1 MSRFEKLEIIDLT
14 QVFEPGMP
22 VMPALPPPA
31 IWPVLRQDEGDYV
44 NANVIQYC
52 EHSGTHLDSPA
63 HIVKGGTTLES
74 LPLDKLIGPAVVL
87 DLTGKQGDVPIDVSD
102 LETAQR
108 SASSV
113 EPGDVVLLRSDH
125 SLLWDVKPRS
135 RAFIEDG
142 WPYLT
147 AEAAQYLLQA
157 GIRARRRD
165 AGSRPAWDYGVS
177 HALHSSASRRPNYRK
192 SMQPK
197 SDRSFSLPIHGVA
210 IESPWRNRRPVSR
223 SGVRVIVDNSRH

>member
-63 HIVKGGTTLES
+63 HFVKGGTTLES

-102 LETAQR
+102 LEAAQR
-108 SASSV
+108 SASSI

-125 SLLWDVKPRS
+125 SLLWDVKPRN

-147 AEAAQYLLQA
+147 SEAARYLLQA
-157 GIRARRRD
+157 GIRALGVETPDPDRLGATEFPTHYALLP
-165 AGSRPAWDYGVS
+165 AGVPIIENLCNLNRIGLFRCEFM
-177 HALHSSASRRPNYRK
+177 ALPLK
-192 SMQPK
+192 
-197 SDRSFSLPIHGVA
+197 
-210 IESPWRNRRPVSR
+210 
-223 SGVRVIVDNSRH
+223 VRGGTGGPCRALAFV